1 MKKVHKFYQDLY
13 HQEFVFL
20 PNWTEPEIYDVFGEA
35 LKPGA
40 GAVFV
45 VSGVIL
51 IWIKEFTYEN
61 LDYLAHES
69 VHAANDLF
77 SLRGQELSAKNDESQ
92 AYLVQWVFENCKKHL
107 KLKFKK

>member
-20 PNWTEPEIYDVFGEA
+20 PNWTEPEIYDVFGEP

-45 VSGVIL
+45 HSGVIL
-51 IWIKEFTYEN
+51 IWIKEFTFEN

-69 VHAANDLF
+69 VHAANVCF
-77 SLRGQELSAKNDESQ
+77 TLRGQALCVKNDEAQ
-92 AYLVQWVFENCKKHL
+92 AYLVQWVFEKCIKHL
-107 KLKFKK
+107 KNKKK